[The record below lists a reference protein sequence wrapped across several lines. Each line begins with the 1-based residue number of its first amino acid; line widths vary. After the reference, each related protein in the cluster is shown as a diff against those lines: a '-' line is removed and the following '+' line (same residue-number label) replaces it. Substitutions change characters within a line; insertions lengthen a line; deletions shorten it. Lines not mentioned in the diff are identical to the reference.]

1 MKKSSSSARVNSV
14 KNSLSVPNAFVTKDS
29 AVVLATK
36 EGSFSTF
43 TGVAEAMSEPRTDV
57 RIFSKS
63 KTRPYR
69 RMALALAK
77 GPNALERARAA
88 AKKISVV

>member
-1 MKKSSSSARVNSV
+1 MNSV

-36 EGSFSTF
+36 EGSFPTF

-57 RIFSKS
+57 RILVNQ
-63 KTRPYR
+63 R
-69 RMALALAK
+69 RVLTGVWL
-77 GPNALERARAA
+77 
-88 AKKISVV
+88 

>member
-1 MKKSSSSARVNSV
+1 M
-14 KNSLSVPNAFVTKDS
+14 PNDFVTKDS

-36 EGSFSTF
+36 EGAFPTF
-43 TGVAEAMSEPRTDV
+43 TGVAEAMSEPATDV
-57 RIFSKS
+57 RIFGKTT
-63 KTRPYR
+63 TRPYR
-69 RMALALAK
+69 RMAVALAK

>member
-1 MKKSSSSARVNSV
+1 MVQASSV
-14 KNSLSVPNAFVTKDS
+14 KNLLSVPSAFVTKDS

-36 EGSFSTF
+36 EGSFPTF

-57 RIFSKS
+57 RIFGKPT
-63 KTRPYR
+63 TRPYR

>member
-36 EGSFSTF
+36 EGSFPTF
-43 TGVAEAMSEPRTDV
+43 TGVAEAMSEPRTDI
-57 RIFSKS
+57 RILVNQRRVLTGYGCSACQ
-63 KTRPYR
+63 KT
-69 RMALALAK
+69 
-77 GPNALERARAA
+77 E
-88 AKKISVV
+88 